1 MTACRHTHRHI
12 SAEGHQW
19 CSACGAVLLKRKGK
33 SLADTV
39 KAWRS
44 ARGLSAVAASDLLG
58 LPVRTLEGIEQGRPF
73 RYEKMLRLAL
83 KAP

>member
-1 MTACRHTHRHI
+1 MAR
-12 SAEGHQW
+12 AKPL
-19 CSACGAVLLKRKGK
+19 AAV
-33 SLADTV
+33 V

-44 ARGLSAVAASDLLG
+44 ARDLSAAAAAEVLG
-58 LPVRTLEGIEQGRPF
+58 LPRRTLEGIEQGRPF

>member
-1 MTACRHTHRHI
+1 
-12 SAEGHQW
+12 
-19 CSACGAVLLKRKGK
+19 
-33 SLADTV
+33 V

-44 ARGLSAVAASDLLG
+44 ERGLSAAAAAEALG
-58 LPVRTLEGIEQGRPF
+58 LPRRTLEGIEQGRDF

>member
-1 MTACRHTHRHI
+1 M
-12 SAEGHQW
+12 SA
-19 CSACGAVLLKRKGK
+19 SA
-33 SLADTV
+33 
-39 KAWRS
+39 
-44 ARGLSAVAASDLLG
+44 AAELLG